1 MEYCINRACPFKDC
15 KNHCSHAP
23 HGFAVTVCDMDKTCR
38 RYIDWLVEEE
48 ARKERMKNMTI
59 GTAVGIFQNID
70 WEDIHDEEKGTA
82 ILMVLDMPT
91 HNSIT
96 KEKMLQ
102 VIRYLLRLAF
112 DFEEGNANDQA

>member
-15 KNHCSHAP
+15 ENHMSHAP
-23 HGFAVTVCDMDKTCR
+23 RGFAVTVCDYDKTCR
-38 RYIDWLVEEE
+38 RYIGWLVDEEE
-48 ARKERMKNMTI
+48 RKERMKNMTI

-70 WEDIHDEEKGTA
+70 REDLHDEEKCAA

-96 KEKMLQ
+96 KDMMLR
-102 VIRYLLRLAF
+102 VIRYLLHLAF
-112 DFEEGNANDQA
+112 DFEEGK